1 MKRVLIIGST
11 KLTQDL
17 IELLLESQSL
27 EIAGILTGQEEFQ
40 ISYSVDKVHNFNYA
54 NLIPLTES
62 RGIPSYRMLNGMSE
76 SELNSWVS
84 SIEFDFILVVGWYH
98 LIPKS
103 WTENFVCL
111 GIHASLLPKYRGG
124 APLVWALLNGESE
137 SGVTLF
143 RLDEGVDTGL
153 VLAQEKFTISDE
165 DTVADLLKKTKVAT
179 LKVCDKTLPRLDLK
193 NELIYKRQEGNVSIY
208 PQRSPVDGK
217 IRNVMKSKE
226 LRNFIRAQTRPYP
239 GAYLEKNSLKLYI
252 WSCKPDVTNF
262 LELTLGEI
270 QFDGNSFSIQC
281 QDGLLVLNECTLI
294 EDGNSISD
302 NHQIW
307 KRWNEN

>member
-1 MKRVLIIGST
+1 MKRVLIVGST

-17 IELLLESQSL
+17 VETLLVSRSL
-27 EIAGILTGQEEFQ
+27 EIAGVLTGQEEFQ

-54 NLIPLTES
+54 NLIPLTDS
-62 RGIPSYRMLNGMSE
+62 RGIPSYRMLEGMRE
-76 SELNSWVS
+76 SELNSWLLS
-84 SIEFDFILVVGWYH
+84 LEFDFILVVGWYH
-98 LIPKS
+98 IIPKS
-103 WTENFVCL
+103 WTEKFVCL

-153 VLAQEKFTISDE
+153 VIAQEKFSINDE
-165 DTVADLLKKTKVAT
+165 DTIADLLKRTTEAT
-179 LKVCDKTLPRLDLK
+179 LKVCDKTLPGLDLQ
-193 NELIYKRQEGNVSIY
+193 NELTYRSQAGTISSY
-208 PQRSPVDGK
+208 PQRSPLDGK
-217 IRNVMKSKE
+217 IPNVMKSKD

-252 WSCKPDVTNF
+252 WSCKPDATKF
-262 LELTLGEI
+262 LELTPGEI
-270 QFDGNSFSIQC
+270 RFDGNSLFIQC
-281 QDGLLVLNECTLI
+281 QDGLLGLNECTLI
-294 EDGNSISD
+294 EDGFSISD

-307 KRWNEN
+307 KRWNED